1 MDKLKQ
7 LLVSRKFWA
16 AVVGLVMVVVSA
28 YSPNFPLSEE
38 EVARFVY
45 ILIAYITGTAL
56 EDGLRGMRAKS

>member
-1 MDKLKQ
+1 MDKLKA
-7 LLVSRKFWA
+7 LLASRKFWA

-28 YSPNFPLSEE
+28 YSPSFPLSEE
-38 EVARFVY
+38 EVARLVY

>member
-38 EVARFVY
+38 EVARLVY